1 MKAFL
6 IVAAGVTAAIHVG
19 KLPPAVPVLRAE
31 LGLTLVQG
39 GFLIS
44 MVQLAA
50 MALGLV
56 VGLAADGL
64 GLRRVMVSGLALL
77 GAASIAG
84 GFTHDPAALLALR
97 ALEGLGFLLA
107 ATPAP
112 SLIRRHVPPAQL
124 SSRLGLWGTY
134 MPLGT
139 ALALLTGPLWMTAHG
154 WPSWWWLTGALSLV
168 LALSLLAGLPADP
181 ARSLPSPAAPA
192 SAQATA
198 PAASAPAAAA
208 LASWQQRLTDT
219 LRAPGPW
226 LVAVTFAV
234 YSSQWLS
241 VIGFLP
247 TVYAL
252 AGLSPSA
259 AGIAS
264 AAVAAINMTG
274 NLASGW
280 LLQRGVPP
288 QRLMRVGFGVM
299 ALGAVGLYAPV
310 WPAGAAAVAGPF
322 MSVLLFS
329 AVGGLIPGTL
339 FSQAVRLAPSPGTVS
354 TTVGWMQQWSSFGQF
369 AGPPAVAWLASRA
382 GGWQFS
388 WMATGLCAVAGLWL
402 AGRIGRERGTAH

>member
-1 MKAFL
+1 MPFDRAFL
-6 IVAAGVTAAIHVG
+6 IVVAGVTAAIHVG
-19 KLPPAVPVLRAE
+19 KLPPAVPVLRSE

-44 MVQLAA
+44 IVQLAA
-50 MALGLV
+50 MALGLA

-84 GFTHDPAALLALR
+84 GLTHDPAALLALR
-97 ALEGLGFLLA
+97 ALEGLGFLLTV
-107 ATPAP
+107 TPAP
-112 SLIRRHVPPAQL
+112 SLIRRHVPTAQL

-139 ALALLTGPLWMTAHG
+139 ALALLTGPLWMSAHG
-154 WPSWWWLTGALSLV
+154 WSSWWWLTGALSLL
-168 LALSLLAGLPADP
+168 LALALLAGLPADP
-181 ARSLPSPAAPA
+181 ARSGTAV
-192 SAQATA
+192 ATTA
-198 PAASAPAAAA
+198 G
-208 LASWQQRLTDT
+208 WQQRLADT

-252 AGLSPSA
+252 AGLSPSS

-264 AAVAAINMTG
+264 AVVAAVNMTG

-288 QRLMRVGFGVM
+288 ERLMRIGFGVM

-310 WPAGAAAVAGPF
+310 WPAGPAAFMGPF
-322 MSVLLFS
+322 ISVLLFS
-329 AVGGLIPGTL
+329 AVGGLVPGTL

-402 AGRIGRERGTAH
+402 AGRIGRERGAAH